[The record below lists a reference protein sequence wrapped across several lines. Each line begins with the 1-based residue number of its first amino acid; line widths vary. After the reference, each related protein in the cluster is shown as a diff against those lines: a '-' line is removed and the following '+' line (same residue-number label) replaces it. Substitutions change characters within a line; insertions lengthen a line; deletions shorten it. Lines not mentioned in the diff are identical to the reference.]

1 MKRSILTL
9 LLSSLL
15 WVACDRDDTPHEF
28 VDNRLIE
35 IIDDGNTHTWMRL
48 ANATGRPMCIVYL
61 RPGDDIPEICP
72 CPPWHTVVCHVAA
85 EEEAA
90 PAAAF
95 QSILRLGS
103 DGRGHKHELLRFRPV
118 DAQSRSGRCV
128 AVDTQGAG
136 RNECRADI
144 RIRRRGLRSGLP
156 QGQAT
161 LGALRR
167 CGRRPMPYRPPNRCS
182 PMPTERPT

>member
-35 IIDDGNTHTWMRL
+35 IIDDGNAHTWMRL
-48 ANATGRPMCIVYL
+48 ANATGRPICIVYL

-95 QSILRLGS
+95 AGIKVFYDSEVMDAGISMSFS
-103 DGRGHKHELLRFRPV
+103 DFGRSTPNPDPGDASQWTRREL
-118 DAQSRSGRCV
+118 AE
-128 AVDTQGAG
+128 
-136 RNECRADI
+136 RNVVLTYVFDGEDYDLACRKGK
-144 RIRRRGLRSGLP
+144 RH
-156 QGQAT
+156 
-161 LGALRR
+161 
-167 CGRRPMPYRPPNRCS
+167 
-182 PMPTERPT
+182 

>member
-72 CPPWHTVVCHVAA
+72 CRGTRSSATSQPKKK
-85 EEEAA
+85 
-90 PAAAF
+90 
-95 QSILRLGS
+95 RL
-103 DGRGHKHELLRFRPV
+103 
-118 DAQSRSGRCV
+118 
-128 AVDTQGAG
+128 
-136 RNECRADI
+136 
-144 RIRRRGLRSGLP
+144 RRRPLP
-156 QGQAT
+156 ASKYFT
-161 LGALRR
+161 TRK
-167 CGRRPMPYRPPNRCS
+167 
-182 PMPTERPT
+182 